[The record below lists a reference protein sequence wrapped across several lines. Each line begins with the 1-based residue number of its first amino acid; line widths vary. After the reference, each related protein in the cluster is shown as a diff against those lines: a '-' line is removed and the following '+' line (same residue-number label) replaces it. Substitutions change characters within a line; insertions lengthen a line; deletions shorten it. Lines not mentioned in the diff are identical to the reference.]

1 MVGLSQRL
9 TSLVKAAPPL
19 VPYVLL
25 NLGKN
30 VYPPP
35 GQDHGFIARVEQLR
49 KQITLTFFK
58 SVTSLSFIQG
68 ERHLLE
74 IERRRMEDAL
84 LEVGEKVLTM
94 KLFQSSSLNLFLK
107 KVSDAKPELL
117 KTHVSNKDPL
127 VRLLVI
133 STISRRRVHLE
144 KELIERLD
152 DSVSIVREAAHRA
165 LIRLGRGTD
174 FGPTRGA
181 SHKGI
186 ARSIEKWNHWHA
198 LQLSESP
205 EMLAKRAALAAA
217 GKRAPSDIIPLA
229 LVSIEQP
236 ELTTEVARMS
246 EELVSAKGDE
256 QLALLARLRESK
268 GIDNTDALAL
278 AIPKLSGEA
287 QRHARDALAERLTRM
302 TAATLRDKLQDD
314 NVEVRRAA
322 AAACG
327 HKKAKEHIPDLL
339 PLLDDA
345 EIDVVQSAR
354 MALVELTGQ
363 DFGPSRDAGSSKRA
377 DAAAAWRKWWKER
390 QDKLK

>member
-19 VPYVLL
+19 VPYVLV

-49 KQITLTFFK
+49 KQITLTFVK

-74 IERRRMEDAL
+74 IERQRMEDAL
-84 LEVGEKVLTM
+84 LEAGEKLLTM

-107 KVSDAKPELL
+107 KVSEAKPELL
-117 KTHVSNKDPL
+117 KTHVGNKDPL

-144 KELIERLD
+144 NELIERLD
-152 DSVSIVREAAHRA
+152 DPVSIVREAAHRA

-186 ARSIEKWNHWHA
+186 ARAIEKWNKWHA

-205 EMLAKRAALAAA
+205 EMLAKRVSLAAA
-217 GKRAPSDIIPLA
+217 GKRVPSDLIPVA
-229 LVSIEQP
+229 LIGDEHQ
-236 ELTTEVARMS
+236 ELTTEVAKMS
-246 EELVSAKGDE
+246 EELVNAQGDE

-278 AIPKLSGEA
+278 SIPKLTGEA
-287 QRHARDALAERLTRM
+287 QRQARDALAERLTRM
-302 TAATLRDKLQDD
+302 TAATLRDKLQED

-327 HKKAKEHIPDLL
+327 HKKAKEHIADLL

-363 DFGPSRDAGSSKRA
+363 DFGPSRDVGTSKRA
-377 DAAAAWRKWWKER
+377 DAATAWRKWWKER
-390 QDKLK
+390 SDK

>member
-49 KQITLTFFK
+49 KQIALTFVK

-68 ERHLLE
+68 EKHLLE
-74 IERRRMEDAL
+74 IERQRMEDAL
-84 LEVGEKVLTM
+84 LEVGEKILTM

-107 KVSDAKPELL
+107 KVSEAKPELL
-117 KTHVSNKDPL
+117 KTHISNKDPL

-152 DSVSIVREAAHRA
+152 DPVSIVREAAHRA

-174 FGPTRGA
+174 FGPVRGA
-181 SHKGI
+181 SRKGI
-186 ARSIEKWNHWHA
+186 ARAIEKWNQWHE

-205 EMLAKRAALAAA
+205 EMLAKAAA
-217 GKRAPSDIIPLA
+217 FVRN
-229 LVSIEQP
+229 EQP
-236 ELTTEVARMS
+236 ELNTEVARMS
-246 EELVSAKGDE
+246 EELVNAKGDE

-278 AIPKLSGEA
+278 SIPKLTGET
-287 QRHARDALAERLTRM
+287 QRKARDALAERLTRM

-327 HKKAKEHIPDLL
+327 HKKAMEHIADLL

-363 DFGPSRDAGSSKRA
+363 DFGPSRDAGSSKPA
-377 DAAAAWRKWWKER
+377 DAAAAWRNWWKEHLS
-390 QDKLK
+390 K